1 MKFHIREIDHVV
13 IRVEDAEAMT
23 RFYCDALGCS
33 VEKEQRDIGL
43 TQLRAGRSLIDLLQV
58 GAKIDRPDSGSPAA
72 GRNMDHL
79 CLRVEPFDEAALE
92 AHLVERGAR
101 IGEKAVRYG
110 ADGFGPSLYLFDP
123 EGNMVELKGPP
134 DAARTTSI

>member
-13 IRVEDAEAMT
+13 IRVAQLEAMT
-23 RFYCDALGCS
+23 RFYCDVLGCGL
-33 VEKEQRDIGL
+33 EKEQLDLGL
-43 TQLRAGRSLIDLLQV
+43 IQLRAGRSLIDLLQV
-58 GAKIDRPDSGSPAA
+58 GATIDRADSGMAGA

-92 AHLVERGAR
+92 AHLVEHGAR
-101 IGEKAVRYG
+101 VGEKAVRYG
-110 ADGFGPSLYLFDP
+110 ADGYGPSLYLFDP

-134 DAARTTSI
+134 EVARPTSV